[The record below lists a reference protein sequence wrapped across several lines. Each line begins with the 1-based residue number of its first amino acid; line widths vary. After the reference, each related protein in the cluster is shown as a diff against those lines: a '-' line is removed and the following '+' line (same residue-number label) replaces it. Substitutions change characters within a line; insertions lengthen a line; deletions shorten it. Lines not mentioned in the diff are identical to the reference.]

1 MAARTAGGALLQ
13 RGPLAAAAGGPHGS
27 TPPVL
32 KHNCLLRI
40 SVLQPLALHWPV
52 KCHA

>member
-13 RGPLAAAAGGPHGS
+13 RGPLAAAAGGPHDS
-27 TPPVL
+27 TPPAL

-40 SVLQPLALHWPV
+40 SVMQPSALQWLV